1 MASLTLCACTPLP
14 MPIYFPGDNTKARA
28 NLDESAVASL
38 RTGISTRESVLHAL
52 GQPGDSAPDG
62 RWFSYTSWFSEGEW
76 RVIYGGIGSY
86 RIIHET
92 GERIRYRT
100 LLVHFDAQGRVREL
114 VQDAGAC
121 VVPCAELL
129 PGRSRETQLAQAQA
143 KALIGP
149 DEAIREGFVS
159 AAWRTQQRWISGA
172 AMVTS
177 RALLFLEL
185 SDAGPLLYRQVL
197 RLDAAD
203 IVSVES
209 IDSQDQAIDSAT
221 VRITGAG
228 GSQEE
233 FAFKPL
239 PAQAPYDAPP
249 FDRSRAQRFTETVHL
264 LKPRATGP

>member
-1 MASLTLCACTPLP
+1 M
-14 MPIYFPGDNTKARA
+14 
-28 NLDESAVASL
+28 
-38 RTGISTRESVLHAL
+38 
-52 GQPGDSAPDG
+52 
-62 RWFSYTSWFSEGEW
+62 
-76 RVIYGGIGSY
+76 
-86 RIIHET
+86 
-92 GERIRYRT
+92 
-100 LLVHFDAQGRVREL
+100 
-114 VQDAGAC
+114 
-121 VVPCAELL
+121 
-129 PGRSRETQLAQAQA
+129 PGRSRETQLAYAQA
-143 KALIGP
+143 KALIEPG
-149 DEAIREGFVS
+149 EAIREGFVS

-172 AMVTS
+172 VVVTS

-221 VRITGAG
+221 VRITGAD

-249 FDRSRAQRFTETVHL
+249 FDRSRAQRFMETVHL